1 MHQEPGTSKYRPWE
15 NQRLHNLHPN
25 PHPRQGVLSEDI
37 HQSQNLRPHT
47 FESQAIFL
55 SDPWRGCHPQFIMI
69 MVHHWF
75 IDGSRLQWTVGCA
88 QTDFRTQWTLKY
100 WTPEIMRFWDLEA
113 NDQPGLWEW
122 HLSRMPLTR
131 LTRFWKKST
140 FCRSP
145 DLIGGKWVENPMEIQ
160 HHCSKYMATGPD
172 PRILVTKM
180 ADKWCKWMFIQKII
194 NIYIYIWYFI
204 GIDPSPSPFTVALL
218 LVLWTH
224 QGCAFARFA
233 SPSRPH
239 LQWCGP
245 CGAVEFGDSVGIGMI
260 GQHKWTRVVSGWWM
274 GGLKFKA

>member
-1 MHQEPGTSKYRPWE
+1 MMHLHMHQEPGTSKYRPWE

-194 NIYIYIWYFI
+194 NIYIY
-204 GIDPSPSPFTVALL
+204 GIS
-218 LVLWTH
+218 
-224 QGCAFARFA
+224 
-233 SPSRPH
+233 
-239 LQWCGP
+239 
-245 CGAVEFGDSVGIGMI
+245 
-260 GQHKWTRVVSGWWM
+260 
-274 GGLKFKA
+274 